1 MNLECPKETLTIT
14 DKTMNLQEIKN
25 ELKTRI
31 PDRVTKVVTE
41 NLRSMS
47 ERFPVLNASSAIIGK
62 AAGNA
67 VRRMSETL
75 DKDLG
80 TLSYLFADENGN
92 INVKDVV
99 SDILS
104 MLDVME
110 EKEFVFPFGTMSV
123 GKGSVIFKPSESI
136 LTNILLGNVDSIKM
150 TGREI
155 ADMLFGHLI
164 TDDV

>member
-1 MNLECPKETLTIT
+1 MNSECRKETLTIIN
-14 DKTMNLQEIKN
+14 KTMNLQEIKN

-41 NLRSMS
+41 NLRSMA

-75 DKDLG
+75 DKELG
-80 TLSYLFADENGN
+80 TLSYLFADESGN
-92 INVKDVV
+92 INVKDVI
-99 SDILS
+99 SDVLS
-104 MLDVME
+104 MLDMME
-110 EKEFVFPFGTMSV
+110 EREFVFPFGTMSV

-136 LTNILLGNVDSIKM
+136 LTNLLLGNVDSIKM

>member
-1 MNLECPKETLTIT
+1 
-14 DKTMNLQEIKN
+14 MNLQEIKN
-25 ELKTRI
+25 ELNTRI

-75 DKDLG
+75 DKELG
-80 TLSYLFADENGN
+80 TLSYLFADESGN

-99 SDILS
+99 SDVLS

-110 EKEFVFPFGTMSV
+110 EREFVFPFGTISV
-123 GKGSVIFKPSESI
+123 GKGSVIFRPSESI
-136 LTNILLGNVDSIKM
+136 LTNLLLGNVDNIKM

>member
-1 MNLECPKETLTIT
+1 
-14 DKTMNLQEIKN
+14 MNLQEIKN

-67 VRRMSETL
+67 VRRMTETL
-75 DKDLG
+75 DKELG
-80 TLSYLFADENGN
+80 TFSYLFADENGN
-92 INVKDVV
+92 INVKDVI
-99 SDILS
+99 SDVLS

-110 EKEFVFPFGTMSV
+110 EREFSFQFGTMSV

-136 LTNILLGNVDSIKM
+136 LTNLLLGNVDSIKM

>member
-1 MNLECPKETLTIT
+1 
-14 DKTMNLQEIKN
+14 MNLQEIKN

-41 NLRSMS
+41 NLNSMS
-47 ERFPVLNASSAIIGK
+47 ERFPVLNASSSIIGK

-67 VRRMSETL
+67 VRRMSESL
-75 DKDLG
+75 DKELG

-92 INVKDVV
+92 INVKDIV
-99 SDILS
+99 SDVLS

-110 EKEFVFPFGTMSV
+110 EREFVFPFGTMSV
-123 GKGSVIFKPSESI
+123 GKGSVIFKPTESI
-136 LTNILLGNVDSIKM
+136 LTNLILGNVDSIKM

-164 TDDV
+164 TDDM

>member
-1 MNLECPKETLTIT
+1 
-14 DKTMNLQEIKN
+14 MNLQEIKN

-47 ERFPVLNASSAIIGK
+47 ERFPVLNASSSIIGK

-67 VRRMSETL
+67 VRRMTETL
-75 DKDLG
+75 DKELG
-80 TLSYLFADENGN
+80 TFSYLFADENGN
-92 INVKDVV
+92 INVKDVI
-99 SDILS
+99 SDVLS

-110 EKEFVFPFGTMSV
+110 EREFSFPFGTMSV
-123 GKGSVIFKPSESI
+123 GKGSVIFRPSESI
-136 LTNILLGNVDSIKM
+136 LTNLLLGNVDSIKM

>member
-1 MNLECPKETLTIT
+1 
-14 DKTMNLQEIKN
+14 MNLQEIKN

-31 PDRVTKVVTE
+31 PERVTKSVTE
-41 NLRSMS
+41 NLRTMS

-75 DKDLG
+75 DKNLG

-99 SDILS
+99 SDIIS

-110 EKEFVFPFGTMSV
+110 EREFVFPFGTISV
-123 GKGSVIFKPSESI
+123 GKGSVIFKPTESI
-136 LTNILLGNVDSIKM
+136 LTNLILGNVDSIKM

>member
-1 MNLECPKETLTIT
+1 
-14 DKTMNLQEIKN
+14 MNLQEIKN
-25 ELKTRI
+25 ELRTRI
-31 PDRVTKVVTE
+31 PDRVTKSVTE
-41 NLRSMS
+41 NLRSMA
-47 ERFPVLNASSAIIGK
+47 ERFPILNASSAIIGK

-75 DKDLG
+75 DKELG
-80 TLSYLFADENGN
+80 TLSYLFADESGN

-99 SDILS
+99 SDVLS

-110 EKEFVFPFGTMSV
+110 EREFVFPFGSMSV
-123 GKGSVIFKPSESI
+123 GKGSVIFRPTESI
-136 LTNILLGNVDSIKM
+136 LTNLLLGNVDSIKM

>member
-1 MNLECPKETLTIT
+1 
-14 DKTMNLQEIKN
+14 MNLQEIKN

-47 ERFPVLNASSAIIGK
+47 ERFPVLNASSSIIGK

-67 VRRMSETL
+67 VRRMTETL
-75 DKDLG
+75 DKELG
-80 TLSYLFADENGN
+80 TFSYLFADENGN
-92 INVKDVV
+92 INVKDVI
-99 SDILS
+99 SDVLS

-110 EKEFVFPFGTMSV
+110 EREFVFPFGTMSV
-123 GKGSVIFKPSESI
+123 GKGSVIFRPSESI
-136 LTNILLGNVDSIKM
+136 LTNLLLGNVDNIKM

>member
-1 MNLECPKETLTIT
+1 
-14 DKTMNLQEIKN
+14 MNLQEIKN

-41 NLRSMS
+41 NLSSMS
-47 ERFPVLNASSAIIGK
+47 ERFPILNASSAIIGK

-123 GKGSVIFKPSESI
+123 GKGSVIFKPTESI
-136 LTNILLGNVDSIKM
+136 LTNLLLGNVDSIKM

-164 TDDV
+164 TDNV

>member
-1 MNLECPKETLTIT
+1 MNLL
-14 DKTMNLQEIKN
+14 EIKN

-41 NLRSMS
+41 NLNSMS
-47 ERFPVLNASSAIIGK
+47 ERFPVLNASSSIIGK

-75 DKDLG
+75 DKELG
-80 TLSYLFADENGN
+80 TLSYLFADDNGN

-110 EKEFVFPFGTMSV
+110 ERELVFPFGTISV
-123 GKGSVIFKPSESI
+123 GKGSVIFKPTESI
-136 LTNILLGNVDSIKM
+136 LTNLLLGNVDSIKM

>member
-1 MNLECPKETLTIT
+1 
-14 DKTMNLQEIKN
+14 MNLQEIKN

-31 PDRVTKVVTE
+31 PDRVTKDVTE
-41 NLRSMS
+41 NLRSMAD
-47 ERFPVLNASSAIIGK
+47 RFPILNASSAIIGK

-67 VRRMSETL
+67 VRRMTETL
-75 DKDLG
+75 DKELG
-80 TLSYLFADENGN
+80 TFSYLFADENGN
-92 INVKDVV
+92 INVKDVI
-99 SDILS
+99 SDVLS

-110 EKEFVFPFGTMSV
+110 EMEFSFPFGTMSV
-123 GKGSVIFKPSESI
+123 GKGSVIFRPSESI
-136 LTNILLGNVDSIKM
+136 LTNLLLGNVDSIKM

>member
-1 MNLECPKETLTIT
+1 
-14 DKTMNLQEIKN
+14 MNLQEIKN

-67 VRRMSETL
+67 VRRMTETL
-75 DKDLG
+75 DNDLG
-80 TLSYLFADENGN
+80 TFSYLFADENGN
-92 INVKDVV
+92 INVKDVI
-99 SDILS
+99 SDVLS

-110 EKEFVFPFGTMSV
+110 EREFSFPFGTMSV
-123 GKGSVIFKPSESI
+123 GKGSVIFRPSESI
-136 LTNILLGNVDSIKM
+136 LTNLLLGNVDSIKM

>member
-1 MNLECPKETLTIT
+1 MNSECRKETLTIIN
-14 DKTMNLQEIKN
+14 KTMNLQEIKN

-75 DKDLG
+75 DNDLG

-92 INVKDVV
+92 INVKDVI
-99 SDILS
+99 SDVLS
-104 MLDVME
+104 MLDMME
-110 EKEFVFPFGTMSV
+110 EREFVFPFGTMSV

-136 LTNILLGNVDSIKM
+136 LTNLLLGNVDSIKM

>member
-1 MNLECPKETLTIT
+1 
-14 DKTMNLQEIKN
+14 MNLQEIKN

-31 PDRVTKVVTE
+31 PDRVTKAVTE
-41 NLRSMS
+41 NVRSMS
-47 ERFPVLNASSAIIGK
+47 ERFPVLNASSSIIGK

-67 VRRMSETL
+67 VRRMSENL

-99 SDILS
+99 SDVLS

-110 EKEFVFPFGTMSV
+110 EREFVCPFGTMSV
-123 GKGSVIFKPSESI
+123 GKASVIFKPSESI
-136 LTNILLGNVDSIKM
+136 LTNLLLGNVDSIKM

>member
-1 MNLECPKETLTIT
+1 
-14 DKTMNLQEIKN
+14 MNLQEIKN

-47 ERFPVLNASSAIIGK
+47 ERFPVLNASSAFIGK

-92 INVKDVV
+92 VNVKDVI
-99 SDILS
+99 SDVLS

-110 EKEFVFPFGTMSV
+110 EREFSFPFGTMSV
-123 GKGSVIFKPSESI
+123 GKGSVIFRPSESI
-136 LTNILLGNVDSIKM
+136 FTNLLLGNVDSIKM
-150 TGREI
+150 TGMEI

>member
-1 MNLECPKETLTIT
+1 
-14 DKTMNLQEIKN
+14 MNLQEIKN

-31 PDRVTKVVTE
+31 PDRVSKVVTE
-41 NLRSMS
+41 NLRSMAD
-47 ERFPVLNASSAIIGK
+47 RFPILNASSAVIGK

-99 SDILS
+99 SDVLS

-110 EKEFVFPFGTMSV
+110 EREFVFPFGTLSV
-123 GKGSVIFKPSESI
+123 GKGSFVFKPSESI
-136 LTNILLGNVDSIKM
+136 FTNLLLGNVDSIKM

-164 TDDV
+164 TDDA

>member
-1 MNLECPKETLTIT
+1 
-14 DKTMNLQEIKN
+14 MNLQEIKN

-31 PDRVTKVVTE
+31 PDRVSKVVTE

-67 VRRMSETL
+67 VRRMSETF

-99 SDILS
+99 SDVMS

-110 EKEFVFPFGTMSV
+110 EREFVFPFGTISV
-123 GKGSVIFKPSESI
+123 GKGSVIFRPSESI
-136 LTNILLGNVDSIKM
+136 LTNLLLGNVDTIKM

-155 ADMLFGHLI
+155 AYMLFGHLI
-164 TDDV
+164 TDDM

>member
-1 MNLECPKETLTIT
+1 
-14 DKTMNLQEIKN
+14 
-25 ELKTRI
+25 
-31 PDRVTKVVTE
+31 
-41 NLRSMS
+41 MS

-75 DKDLG
+75 DKNLG

-99 SDILS
+99 SDIIS
-104 MLDVME
+104 MLDMME
-110 EKEFVFPFGTMSV
+110 EREFVFPFGTISV
-123 GKGSVIFKPSESI
+123 GKGSVIFKPTESI
-136 LTNILLGNVDSIKM
+136 LTNLILGNVDSIKM

>member
-1 MNLECPKETLTIT
+1 
-14 DKTMNLQEIKN
+14 MNLQEIKN

-31 PDRVTKVVTE
+31 PDRVTKDVTE
-41 NLRSMS
+41 NLRSMAD
-47 ERFPVLNASSAIIGK
+47 RFPILNASSAIIGK

-67 VRRMSETL
+67 VRRMTETL
-75 DKDLG
+75 DKELG
-80 TLSYLFADENGN
+80 TFSYLFADENGN
-92 INVKDVV
+92 INVKDVI
-99 SDILS
+99 SDVLS

-110 EKEFVFPFGTMSV
+110 EMEFSFPFGTMSV
-123 GKGSVIFKPSESI
+123 GKGSVIFRPSESI
-136 LTNILLGNVDSIKM
+136 LTNLLLGNVDNIKM

>member
-1 MNLECPKETLTIT
+1 
-14 DKTMNLQEIKN
+14 MNLQEIKN
-25 ELKTRI
+25 ELRTRI
-31 PDRVTKVVTE
+31 PDRVTKVVTD
-41 NLRSMS
+41 NLRLMS

-80 TLSYLFADENGN
+80 TLSYLFADESGN

-104 MLDVME
+104 MLDIME
-110 EKEFVFPFGTMSV
+110 EREFVFPFGTMSV
-123 GKGSVIFKPSESI
+123 GKGSVIFRPTESI
-136 LTNILLGNVDSIKM
+136 LTNLLLGNVDSIKM

>member
-1 MNLECPKETLTIT
+1 
-14 DKTMNLQEIKN
+14 MNLQEIKN

-47 ERFPVLNASSAIIGK
+47 ERFPVLNASSSIIGK
-62 AAGNA
+62 AAGNV

-99 SDILS
+99 SDVLS

-110 EKEFVFPFGTMSV
+110 E
-123 GKGSVIFKPSESI
+123 
-136 LTNILLGNVDSIKM
+136 
-150 TGREI
+150 R
-155 ADMLFGHLI
+155 
-164 TDDV
+164 

>member
-1 MNLECPKETLTIT
+1 
-14 DKTMNLQEIKN
+14 MNLQEIKN

-75 DKDLG
+75 DNDLG
-80 TLSYLFADENGN
+80 TFSYLFADENGN
-92 INVKDVV
+92 IN
-99 SDILS
+99 
-104 MLDVME
+104 
-110 EKEFVFPFGTMSV
+110 
-123 GKGSVIFKPSESI
+123 
-136 LTNILLGNVDSIKM
+136 NNN
-150 TGREI
+150 
-155 ADMLFGHLI
+155 H
-164 TDDV
+164 

>member
-1 MNLECPKETLTIT
+1 
-14 DKTMNLQEIKN
+14 MNLQEIKN

-75 DKDLG
+75 DKELG
-80 TLSYLFADENGN
+80 TFSYLFADENGN

-99 SDILS
+99 SDVLS

-110 EKEFVFPFGTMSV
+110 EREFVFPFGTMSV
-123 GKGSVIFKPSESI
+123 GKGCVIFKPTESI
-136 LTNILLGNVDSIKM
+136 FTNLLLGNVDSIKM

>member
-1 MNLECPKETLTIT
+1 
-14 DKTMNLQEIKN
+14 MNLQEIKN
-25 ELKTRI
+25 ELRTRI

-41 NLRSMS
+41 NLRLMS

-75 DKDLG
+75 DKELG

-99 SDILS
+99 SDVLS

-110 EKEFVFPFGTMSV
+110 EREFVFPFGTMSV
-123 GKGSVIFKPSESI
+123 GKGSVIFKPTESI
-136 LTNILLGNVDSIKM
+136 LTNLLLGNVDSIKM

-164 TDDV
+164 TDNV

>member
-1 MNLECPKETLTIT
+1 MNSECRKETLTIIN
-14 DKTMNLQEIKN
+14 KTMNLQEIKN

-31 PDRVTKVVTE
+31 PDRVTKVITE

-67 VRRMSETL
+67 VRRISETL

-92 INVKDVV
+92 INVKDVI

-110 EKEFVFPFGTMSV
+110 EREFVFPFGTMSV

-136 LTNILLGNVDSIKM
+136 LTNLLLGNVDSIKM

>member
-1 MNLECPKETLTIT
+1 
-14 DKTMNLQEIKN
+14 MNLQEIKN

-31 PDRVTKVVTE
+31 PERVTKSVTE
-41 NLRSMS
+41 NLRTMS

-99 SDILS
+99 SDIIS

-110 EKEFVFPFGTMSV
+110 EREFVFPFGTISV
-123 GKGSVIFKPSESI
+123 GKGSVIFKPTESI
-136 LTNILLGNVDSIKM
+136 LTNLIIGNVDSIKM

>member
-1 MNLECPKETLTIT
+1 
-14 DKTMNLQEIKN
+14 MNLQEIKN
-25 ELKTRI
+25 ELRTRI
-31 PDRVTKVVTE
+31 PDRVTKSVTE

-75 DKDLG
+75 DKELG
-80 TLSYLFADENGN
+80 TLSYLFADESGN

-110 EKEFVFPFGTMSV
+110 EREFVFPFGTMSV
-123 GKGSVIFKPSESI
+123 GKGSVIFRPTESI
-136 LTNILLGNVDSIKM
+136 LTNLLLGNVDSIKM

>member
-1 MNLECPKETLTIT
+1 MNSECRKETLTIIN
-14 DKTMNLQEIKN
+14 KTMNLQEIKN

-41 NLRSMS
+41 NLRSMAD
-47 ERFPVLNASSAIIGK
+47 RFPILNASSAIIGK

-75 DKDLG
+75 DKELG
-80 TLSYLFADENGN
+80 TLSYLFADESGN
-92 INVKDVV
+92 INVKDVI
-99 SDILS
+99 SDVLS
-104 MLDVME
+104 MLDMME
-110 EKEFVFPFGTMSV
+110 EREFVFPFGTMSV

-136 LTNILLGNVDSIKM
+136 LTNLLLGNVDSIKM

>member
-1 MNLECPKETLTIT
+1 
-14 DKTMNLQEIKN
+14 MNLQEIKN
-25 ELKTRI
+25 ELNTRI

-75 DKDLG
+75 DKELG
-80 TLSYLFADENGN
+80 TLSYLFADESGN

-104 MLDVME
+104 MLDMME
-110 EKEFVFPFGTMSV
+110 EREFVFPFGTISV
-123 GKGSVIFKPSESI
+123 GKGSVIFRPSESI
-136 LTNILLGNVDSIKM
+136 LTNLLLGNVDNIKM

>member
-1 MNLECPKETLTIT
+1 
-14 DKTMNLQEIKN
+14 MNLQEIKN

-67 VRRMSETL
+67 VRRMTETL
-75 DKDLG
+75 DKELG
-80 TLSYLFADENGN
+80 TFSYLFADESGN
-92 INVKDVV
+92 INVKDVI
-99 SDILS
+99 SDVLS
-104 MLDVME
+104 MLDMME
-110 EKEFVFPFGTMSV
+110 ERECVLPFGTISV
-123 GKGSVIFKPSESI
+123 GKGSVIFKPTESI
-136 LTNILLGNVDSIKM
+136 LTSLRLGNVDSIKM